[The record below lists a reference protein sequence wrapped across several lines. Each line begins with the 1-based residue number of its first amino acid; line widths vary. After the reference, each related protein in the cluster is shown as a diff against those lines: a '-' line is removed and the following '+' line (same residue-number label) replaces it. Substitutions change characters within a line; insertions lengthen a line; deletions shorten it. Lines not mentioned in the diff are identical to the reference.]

1 MSSSTLERLFSKQSV
16 IEAWKSFYSE
26 ARSQQSSGVDGIT
39 VQDFE
44 KNKTVYLNRLC
55 ADIRDTYRFTALKP
69 AFVSKPNGKW
79 RVICIPTV
87 QDRIVQRILCRYLA
101 ELPRLRI
108 NNEVSFGFIKGRGAS
123 AARDR
128 AVKLR
133 NSFPWAYK
141 SDISSFFD
149 NVRRAELTENLSKA
163 LRVRSLDLLLADAIG
178 CECKEADSRTARILA
193 SCGIKKGIGIR
204 QGMPLSPVLA
214 NFVLR
219 EFDEEMTRLG
229 FKMVRYA
236 DDFIVLCSTEVE
248 CRAAHEHATSI
259 LSAIGLSLPEL
270 GRSESKTSIADPF
283 CPVEFLGLELRRK
296 RSDDYSLVITST
308 QIEKIRN
315 RINDYSNVDFLLKQ
329 KITFFQIIQRVQ
341 DMAIGY
347 KSAYACASNFDE
359 IEKFLADAPYAVV
372 RALFR
377 HSFGPDA
384 LDKLRVRQREFFG
397 MEPSRNSATPRKAK
411 QKGARG
417 RYPVISGY

>member
-1 MSSSTLERLFSKQSV
+1 MSSSTLERLFSKQSL

-26 ARSQQSSGVDGIT
+26 ARSQQSSGLDGIT

-69 AFVSKPNGKW
+69 AFVPKPNGRW

-87 QDRIVQRILCRYLA
+87 QDRIVQRILCKYLA
-101 ELPRLRI
+101 DLPRLRI
-108 NNEVSFGFIKGRGAS
+108 NNEVSYGFIKGRGVS

-128 AVKLR
+128 AVMLR
-133 NSFPWAYK
+133 KSFPWAYK

-149 NVRRAELTENLSKA
+149 NVRRAELIESLSKA
-163 LRVRSLDLLLADAIG
+163 LRVRSLDPLLSAAIN

-193 SCGIKKGIGIR
+193 SCGIRNGIGIR

-219 EFDEEMTRLG
+219 EFDEEMIRLG

-236 DDFIVLCSTEVE
+236 DDFIVLCSTKAE
-248 CRAAHEHATSI
+248 CKAAHEQATTI
-259 LSAIGLSLPEL
+259 LSTIGLSLPEL
-270 GRSESKTSIADPF
+270 GQSESKTSIADPL

-308 QIEKIRN
+308 QIDKIRN
-315 RINDYSNVDFLLKQ
+315 RMHEYSNVDFLLKQ
-329 KITFFQIIQRVQ
+329 KISFFQLMQRVQ
-341 DMAIGY
+341 DVAIGY

-359 IEKFLADAPYAVV
+359 IEKLLADAPYKVV
-372 RALFR
+372 QALFR
-377 HSFGPDA
+377 HSFGADA
-384 LDKLRVRQREFFG
+384 LDKLSFRQREFFG
-397 MEPSRNSATPRKAK
+397 IEPSRNSATPRKVK
-411 QKGARG
+411 KKGGRG
-417 RYPVISGY
+417 KYPILPRH